1 MIDNLLTDLF
11 KKVEGQ
17 GILSTPQASNMNKP
31 VAGPVNVCDPN
42 DPNYLECVQRNY
54 QGGEGRGPSIDYES
68 FAAKP
73 SSSFGLNLGD
83 MFSSFSQPQTQTQES
98 SMFNPL
104 GFSNQTRLAG
114 LAFGPVGILGSLAVE
129 KYRAGQEAKAAA
141 EAKAAEAARAKQEQI
156 NRNKQY
162 FSGGDG
168 GGRGNIG
175 SDGADY
181 SGSAQTGAK
190 GGFGYGL

>member
-1 MIDNLLTDLF
+1 MIGNLLTDLF

-17 GILSTPQASNMNKP
+17 GILSTEQASNMNKP

-73 SSSFGLNLGD
+73 SSGFGFNLGD
-83 MFSSFSQPQTQTQES
+83 MFSGFSQPQEA

-104 GFSNQTRLAG
+104 GFSNQTRLSG

-129 KYRAGQEAKAAA
+129 KFRASQEAKAAEQA
-141 EAKAAEAARAKQEQI
+141 AQQKALEEMAAAK
-156 NRNKQY
+156 RNIQQY
-162 FSGGDG
+162 TSGGG
-168 GGRGNIG
+168 GGGHPG
-175 SDGADY
+175 GAAAAA
-181 SGSAQTGAK
+181 GAAAQAADDAAAGA
-190 GGFGYGL
+190 GGY

>member
-1 MIDNLLTDLF
+1 MIGNLLTDLF
-11 KKVEGQ
+11 KKIEGQ
-17 GILSTPQASNMNKP
+17 GILSTEQASNMNKP

-54 QGGEGRGPSIDYES
+54 EGGEGRGPSIDYES

-73 SSSFGLNLGD
+73 SSGFGFNLGD
-83 MFSSFSQPQTQTQES
+83 MFSSFSQGQPQTQERS
-98 SMFNPL
+98 LFNPL

-114 LAFGPVGILGSLAVE
+114 LALGPTGILASLAVE

-141 EAKAAEAARAKQEQI
+141 DAQARQPEI

-162 FSGGDG
+162 FSGPSQIGGNGGNDG
-168 GGRGNIG
+168 GGGFSTQGGPYG
-175 SDGADY
+175 SGPGGLHDY
-181 SGSAQTGAK
+181 
-190 GGFGYGL
+190 